1 MKIAYLVS
9 QYPASSHTFIL
20 LEILSLKKKGFEI
33 AVASINSP
41 DRPFE
46 KLTPDEQNESANT
59 LYVKKQ
65 GIVGATIALLYTL
78 LFHPLGFLCGVWTCF
93 KLCRWN
99 LGELAYHFLYLAEA
113 LIIGKWMEEQK
124 LTRLHVHFGM
134 AVSTVA
140 LLVSKVFPVKFS
152 MTIHG
157 PDEFYEVNI
166 NHLKEKIEDADF
178 ITCIGYYAQSQLM
191 RLSDQN
197 QWSKFEVAPLGI
209 NIDQFSPAPKRRDP
223 SVVEILSVGRLFPA
237 KGHSM
242 LIKAF
247 SELNQ
252 NKQQIRLTIVG
263 TGPEMMNLEK
273 QIADLGLTGKVTL
286 TGQLNHPKVEK
297 MYNEADIFVLSS
309 FSEGIPIVLME
320 AMAKEIACVSTF
332 VNGIPE
338 LIQHERDGILVAPS
352 DVKSLTQALE
362 RLIADYQLR
371 EKYGAAGR
379 KRVIEKYNINSNT
392 DKLTEILIK
401 RMSPP

>member
-20 LEILSLKKKGFEI
+20 LEVLSLKKKGFEI

-46 KLTPDEQNESANT
+46 KLTPDEQKESANT

-223 SVVEILSVGRLFPA
+223 RIIEILSVGRLFPA
-237 KGHSM
+237 KGHSI

-252 NKQQIRLTIVG
+252 AKQQIRLTIVG
-263 TGPEMMNLEK
+263 TGPEMKNLEK

-362 RLIADYQLR
+362 RLTADFHLR

-392 DKLTEILIK
+392 ERLTEILIK
-401 RMSPP
+401 RMSPS

>member
-20 LEILSLKKKGFEI
+20 LEVLSLKKKGFEI
-33 AVASINSP
+33 LVASINSP
-41 DRPFE
+41 DRPFD

-113 LIIGKWMEEQK
+113 LIIGKWMEENK

-140 LLVSKVFPVKFS
+140 LLVAKVFPVTFS

-157 PDEFYEVNI
+157 PDEFYAVNT

-178 ITCIGYYAQSQLM
+178 VTCIGYYAQSQLM
-191 RLSDQN
+191 RLSDQH

-209 NIDQFSPAPKRRDP
+209 NIDKFSPAPKRP
-223 SVVEILSVGRLFPA
+223 NPQVIEILSVGRLFPA

-247 SELNQ
+247 SQLDQ
-252 NKQQIRLTIVG
+252 SKQQVRLTIVG
-263 TGPEMMNLEK
+263 AGPEMKNLEK
-273 QIADLGLTGKVTL
+273 QIADLGLTGKVIL

-297 MYNEADIFVLSS
+297 MYNEADLFVLSS

-352 DVKSLTQALE
+352 DVNSLTQALE
-362 RLIADYQLR
+362 RLTADFHLR

-392 DKLTEILIK
+392 DRLTEILIK